1 MISACAPIQ
10 GKVRAMRKSLPLVVL
25 LAAAAFVPSACGKK
39 DPIVPSLSVDAGF
52 AFGGDAG
59 ATEGGADGAA
69 PDAAAPLASAVPSGS
84 VAPAGS
90 APPALL
96 GPALDSAIDVGI
108 QAQAAKDAPGM
119 SLEGQVGHA
128 TLAEGGTHNML
139 VTLQPGRCYTVIA
152 MSAPLQ
158 VTQLEV
164 KLLAPPLF
172 NVEAGRSA
180 AGDKNP
186 AVLGKG
192 KGATCPISPI
202 AIPYRVDVI
211 ARKGAGR
218 IGVALLSRA
227 K

>member
-1 MISACAPIQ
+1 
-10 GKVRAMRKSLPLVVL
+10 MRKSLPLFL
-25 LAAAAFVPSACGKK
+25 LFATAAFVPVACGKK
-39 DPIVPSLSVDAGF
+39 APVVPSLSVDAGITLGD
-52 AFGGDAG
+52 GGI
-59 ATEGGADGAA
+59 EGGTD
-69 PDAAAPLASAVPSGS
+69 ASALTTDASAPASASGS
-84 VAPAGS
+84 ASGAPAGS
-90 APPALL
+90 AGALL
-96 GPALDSAIDVGI
+96 GPALDAAIDVAI

-119 SLEGQVGHA
+119 SVEGQVSHT
-128 TLAEGGTHNML
+128 TLAEGGTFNMV

-158 VTQLEV
+158 VSTAEV

-172 NVEAGRSA
+172 NIEAGRSG

-202 AIPYRVDVI
+202 ALPYRVDVT

-218 IGVALLSRA
+218 VGVAVLSRA

>member
-1 MISACAPIQ
+1 
-10 GKVRAMRKSLPLVVL
+10 MRKSLPLVVL
-25 LAAAAFVPSACGKK
+25 LATAAFVTIACGKK
-39 DPIVPSLSVDAGF
+39 DPIVPKLEVDAGF
-52 AFGGDAG
+52 AFGGDA
-59 ATEGGADGAA
+59 AAPEGGTDGSA
-69 PDAAAPLASAVPSGS
+69 PVASGPPSASVAPLGGDAG
-84 VAPAGS
+84 APAGS
-90 APPALL
+90 AAALL
-96 GPALDSAIDVGI
+96 GPALDSAIDVAL

-119 SLEGQVGHA
+119 SLDGQIGHT
-128 TLAEGGTHNML
+128 TLAEGGTFNML

-158 VTQLEV
+158 ITQLEV

-172 NVEAGRSA
+172 NVEAGRSGA
-180 AGDKNP
+180 SDKNP

-218 IGVALLSRA
+218 AGVALLSKA